1 METINQVFGR
11 QVRYYRKLKGISQ
24 EDLAALSDL
33 HRTYIGAIERGERN
47 VTLNNVEKISK
58 ALGVPIVALLKETKE
73 D

>member
-1 METINQVFGR
+1 MKTINQVFGC

-24 EDLAALSDL
+24 EDLATLSDL

-47 VTLNNVEKISK
+47 VSLNNVEKISK
-58 ALGVPIVALLKETKE
+58 SLGVPIVALLMETKE